1 MQNLKFESQKL
12 SSTHPIIPII
22 VISTQL
28 LMTAAMKPFLR
39 SYEIAIFN
47 VKVNE
52 ILEYLARIDY
62 PLISETF
69 VSEDLIR

>member
-1 MQNLKFESQKL
+1 
-12 SSTHPIIPII
+12 
-22 VISTQL
+22 
-28 LMTAAMKPFLR
+28 MTAAKETFSGR
-39 SYEIAIFN
+39 SYKIAISN

>member
-1 MQNLKFESQKL
+1 
-12 SSTHPIIPII
+12 
-22 VISTQL
+22 
-28 LMTAAMKPFLR
+28 MTAAMKTFSGR
-39 SYEIAIFN
+39 SYKIAISN

-69 VSEDLIR
+69 VSEDLIT